1 MPPFNS
7 KQKPNPPFLRLLFTA
22 IIGVIIG
29 YLIFSGSESKSFL
42 LKPSVKGTI
51 CLVIDDFG
59 FAMNSDVEDF
69 LKLNKNITAAIIP
82 GIPYSAQIGKY
93 AHSIGVETIIH
104 MPMESHEGDE
114 MKYSVSLNEKLNAT
128 LVEKII
134 RLAFEEIPTALGMNN
149 HQGSKATESL
159 QLMKDIA
166 RTLKK
171 MDKYFLDSFTNPESR
186 GYITMRRYGVP
197 TQLRQVFLDH
207 EEDPIQIKNNL
218 DSLATLSHSMDIA
231 VGIGH
236 VKPITLEILKK
247 EIPRLESEGYRFIRL
262 SQAVR

>member
-1 MPPFNS
+1 MPNS
-7 KQKPNPPFLRLLFTA
+7 KSKQNINPQLLRLIIVSL
-22 IIGVIIG
+22 IGVCIG
-29 YLIFSGSESKSFL
+29 YYVYTVLEKEQSKIF
-42 LKPSVKGTI
+42 KGTL

-59 FAMNSDVEDF
+59 FAKEKDVKDF
-69 LKLNKNITAAIIP
+69 FQINENITAAIIP
-82 GIPYSAQIGKY
+82 GTHYAKSIGKY
-93 AHSIGVETIIH
+93 ADSLGVETIIH
-104 MPMESHEGDE
+104 MPMESYEEDNV
-114 MKYSVSLNEKLNAT
+114 KYVVSLNEKLNAA
-128 LVEKII
+128 LVEEKI
-134 RLAFEEIPTALGMNN
+134 RFAFNEVPTALGMNN
-149 HQGSKATESL
+149 HQGSKATENL

-186 GYITMRRYGVP
+186 GYITMRRFGVP

-207 EEDPIQIKNNL
+207 VEEPDQIKYNL
-218 DSLATLSHSMDIA
+218 DSLATLSHHMDIA

-236 VKPITLEILKK
+236 VKPITLEVLKN

>member
-1 MPPFNS
+1 MP
-7 KQKPNPPFLRLLFTA
+7 KPQYRQDTFPTLPHIIIASLLG
-22 IIGVIIG
+22 IVIG
-29 YLIFSGSESKSFL
+29 YSLNFL
-42 LKPSVKGTI
+42 FEQEREVKGTI

-59 FAMNSDVEDF
+59 FTKNRDVQDF
-69 LKLNKNITAAIIP
+69 FQLNENITVAIIP
-82 GIPYSAQIGKY
+82 GAPYTKEIGMY
-93 AHSIGVETIIH
+93 ADSLGIEAIIH
-104 MPMESHEGDE
+104 MPMESHKEE
-114 MKYSVSLNEKLNAT
+114 NTEYPVSLNEKLNAA
-128 LVEKII
+128 LVEERI
-134 RLAFEEIPTALGMNN
+134 RFAFNEIPTALGLNN

-171 MDKYFLDSFTNPESR
+171 MDKFFLDSFTNPESR

-207 EEDPIQIKNNL
+207 VEDYAQIKFNL
-218 DSLATLSHSMDIA
+218 DSLATLSHQMDIA

-236 VKPITLEILKK
+236 IKHVTLEVLKK